1 MSFLC
6 RVLNT
11 NDLKISFQKLHLPP
25 ELSETTQREQDDIT
39 TNKPGMFGCGS
50 ASGGRSKLDF

>member
-1 MSFLC
+1 
-6 RVLNT
+6 LNT